1 MAGPVEVRERPAG
14 QADSDGHAPV
24 REPSGPGRRRRSV
37 LILAAAGLLVTAGVA
52 AWALLSRDGEG
63 DAAASDVVATS
74 TATVAR
80 RDLAETET
88 FEGTLSFT
96 DTRTLAAGVPG
107 TITALAP
114 EGSIRRRG
122 QVLYRVD
129 QRPVVLLIGSLPA
142 WRALE
147 EGAVGGDVLQLERN
161 LEALGYDPGTIDRE
175 FDSDTED
182 AVESW
187 QADLGVG
194 ETGVVEPADIVF
206 SPTRVRV
213 GAHATAVGQAAQG
226 GVMEVSSMTQAVTV
240 DLDVSDRELVAVG
253 DEVSVELPNESV
265 VTAAIV
271 AIGKV
276 AEAQAA
282 DAATGEESSPTVEVD
297 IALPGN
303 VSTRFDQ
310 APVDVAVTTRASE
323 GVLAV
328 PVTALL
334 ALLGGGYAVEVVD
347 GATTTLVPVEPG
359 MYADGY
365 VEIAAGDVDEGARVV
380 VPSE

>member
-1 MAGPVEVRERPAG
+1 
-14 QADSDGHAPV
+14 
-24 REPSGPGRRRRSV
+24 
-37 LILAAAGLLVTAGVA
+37 
-52 AWALLSRDGEG
+52 
-63 DAAASDVVATS
+63 
-74 TATVAR
+74 
-80 RDLAETET
+80 
-88 FEGTLSFT
+88 
-96 DTRTLAAGVPG
+96 
-107 TITALAP
+107 
-114 EGSIRRRG
+114 
-122 QVLYRVD
+122 
-129 QRPVVLLIGSLPA
+129 
-142 WRALE
+142 
-147 EGAVGGDVLQLERN
+147 
-161 LEALGYDPGTIDRE
+161 
-175 FDSDTED
+175 
-182 AVESW
+182 
-187 QADLGVG
+187 
-194 ETGVVEPADIVF
+194 
-206 SPTRVRV
+206 
-213 GAHATAVGQAAQG
+213 VGQPAQG
-226 GVMEVSSMTQAVTV
+226 GVMEVSSVTQAVTV